1 MENTCDP
8 QLKPRKWWIAGL
20 LSTAQPGLGQI
31 YNGQAKKGV
40 MFFIAQ
46 SSSWLILPL
55 LLKYP
60 SALGFAAFYLILP
73 TVYIYIALDAIL
85 NARKISNNYLL
96 KAYNKVYIYI
106 AYFVVLGLI
115 VNPTGAYII
124 KTYVVKAYKIPAA
137 SMEPTL
143 LIGDHILVDKLGSSA
158 KNPER
163 GNIIV
168 FEYSGDSQK
177 EFIKRVV
184 GVGGDT
190 VEIRDKELYVNS
202 VLVRNDY
209 AVNTDTK
216 IFPKGEERR
225 DNYGPVTV
233 PPHSFFVLGDN
244 RDRSFDSRYWGFV
257 EKSKIQGIA
266 KCIYWSWD
274 SKSRHARW
282 QRIGQKI
289 R

>member
-1 MENTCDP
+1 MENRP
-8 QLKPRKWWIAGL
+8 IPKLKTRKWWAAGL
-20 LSTAQPGLGQI
+20 LSIVQPGLGQI

-40 MFFIAQ
+40 AFFLAQ
-46 SSSWLILPL
+46 SSTWLTLPL

-60 SALGFAAFYLILP
+60 SAWAFAAFYLILP
-73 TVYIYIALDAIL
+73 TVYIYVALDAIL

-96 KAYNKVYIYI
+96 KAYNKAYVYI

-143 LIGDHILVDKLGSSA
+143 LIGGHILVDKLGSSA
-158 KNPER
+158 KNPAR
-163 GNIIV
+163 GDIIV

-202 VLVRNDY
+202 VLVKSDY
-209 AVNTDTK
+209 AIHTDAK
-216 IFPKGEERR
+216 MFPKGEEVR
-225 DNYGPVTV
+225 DNYGPLTV
-233 PPHSFFVLGDN
+233 PPNSFFVLGDN

-274 SKSRHARW
+274 SKSRHAQW